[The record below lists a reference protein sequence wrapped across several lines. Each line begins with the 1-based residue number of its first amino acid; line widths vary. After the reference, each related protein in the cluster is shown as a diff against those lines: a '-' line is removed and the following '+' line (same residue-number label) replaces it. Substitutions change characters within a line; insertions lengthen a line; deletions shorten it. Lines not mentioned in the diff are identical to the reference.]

1 MVTRTLIINNGR
13 EDSMGESKWKQA
25 CVHAFHTYFWG
36 IWEYGMI
43 SPHSAVWGKVGNT
56 LEQVLRK
63 AYYWHEEGDGRT
75 WQTGVSILCK
85 FLKLALLPSRHL
97 VKGSLLW
104 EACIH
109 LPGVPLPLDQF
120 FPFPSDSCACPAP
133 PKHKTLRQQ
142 GHFWSWFSSQPLSM
156 VPFLHH
162 AC

>member
-1 MVTRTLIINNGR
+1 MVVKIQWEKVSENKHVCMHFIHTFGAY
-13 EDSMGESKWKQA
+13 ESMVWFPHTVQYGERW
-25 CVHAFHTYFWG
+25 
-36 IWEYGMI
+36 
-43 SPHSAVWGKVGNT
+43 GNT

-133 PKHKTLRQQ
+133 PKHKTLIDFIITWESPEVKEIRGQKSEQ
-142 GHFWSWFSSQPLSM
+142 M
-156 VPFLHH
+156 VTH
-162 AC
+162 A

>member
-1 MVTRTLIINNGR
+1 MVVKIQWEKVSENKHVCMHFIHTSGAY
-13 EDSMGESKWKQA
+13 ESMVWFPHTVQYGERW
-25 CVHAFHTYFWG
+25 
-36 IWEYGMI
+36 
-43 SPHSAVWGKVGNT
+43 GNT

-75 WQTGVSILCK
+75 WQTGVSIPCK

-142 GHFWSWFSSQPLSM
+142 GHCWSWFSSQPLSM
-156 VPFLHH
+156 VPFLQH